1 MLVKPVH
8 AFWNISVNHT
18 PILAKA
24 LVTSAQRCPNHEPI
38 GVKIL
43 TIASHAPWNFSPNQD
58 PTPEKIATIA
68 SQMLL
73 NIATT
78 TSQRNF
84 NTPDTRSIMPLKTL
98 TTISFNPPNI
108 LKNPSLIFS
117 PSPVKSPVSTSN
129 TPLMIS
135 AIPPI
140 TSEIVLNKTRQTSLM
155 YSIAGASTTVNFSTI
170 KEMTGPKTSFIA
182 LEKSAKLPIMPPIFS
197 KAGSIWFLIVS
208 AKP

>member
-1 MLVKPVH
+1 M
-8 AFWNISVNHT
+8 
-18 PILAKA
+18 
-24 LVTSAQRCPNHEPI
+24 
-38 GVKIL
+38 L
-43 TIASHAPWNFSPNQD
+43 TIPSQPSWNFSPNHA
-58 PTPEKIATIA
+58 PTPEKMPTIA
-68 SQMLL
+68 SQILW

-78 TSQRNF
+78 TSQRSF
-84 NTPDTRSIMPLKTL
+84 NTPDTRSMMPLKTL
-98 TTISFNPPNI
+98 TTISFKPPNM
-108 LKNPSLIFS
+108 LAKPSLIFS

-129 TPLMIS
+129 IPLMIS

-140 TSEIVLNKTRQTSLM
+140 TSEIVLNKTRQTSPM